1 LSCSEAGLKSEEP
14 KIVWQNESCADF
26 FVKQMLTEN
35 QRLSD
40 IPAAL
45 DFQ

>member
-14 KIVWQNESCADF
+14 KIVRQNESCAGF

-35 QRLSD
+35 QKLSD
-40 IPAAL
+40 MLAAF